1 MNKLFINPF
10 FCYSLAFLISLSLYQ
25 FKFSDIYPELSTSI
39 LVFLLATILISLLF
53 SVLFNILFDKK
64 RATLNRLF
72 TKRNSYTI
80 SFFIT
85 IGFVLEFIYSGN
97 IPLLWTILG
106 LPFNYKEFGI
116 PTFHVFLLPYSSAFV
131 ILSFYRYLCNK
142 GNRYNLFSMLY
153 VICLISLIVNRA
165 TLMVIIVSMILI
177 YSYKKFSYRKI
188 IPLSLLIIIIIY
200 IFGFIGNKRM
210 ISQGY
215 ENEFAVLD
223 VAVASSNF
231 RESLIPN
238 EFFWGYLYSTVSIA
252 NLENQIYLYSE
263 KSVGDSLDVIA
274 YDVLPDF
281 ISKRLVS
288 EDKKIL
294 FKPDLIKEELTTST
308 IYGRAMKIN
317 GYVGAIIL
325 YIYMC
330 VFIFLSV
337 ILSPK
342 EYVLPVCSIISTICA
357 LSIFSNMIVFSG
369 VILQIFL
376 IILLGVR
383 TKQNIN
389 FI

>member
-10 FCYSLAFLISLSLYQ
+10 FCYSFAFLISLSLYQ
-25 FKFSDIYPELSTSI
+25 LNWSDIYPELSTGI
-39 LVFLLATILISLLF
+39 LLFLLVTILISLLL

-64 RATLNRLF
+64 ITTLNRLF
-72 TKRNSYTI
+72 TKRNSYAI

-85 IGFVLEFIYSGN
+85 IGFLLEFVYSGN
-97 IPLLWTILG
+97 IPLLWAILG
-106 LPFNYKEFGI
+106 FPFNYKEFGI
-116 PTFHVFLLPYSSAFV
+116 PTFHVFLLPYASAFV

-142 GNRYNLFSMLY
+142 DNRYNLFSMLY
-153 VICLISLIVNRA
+153 VMFLISLIVNRA
-165 TLMVIIVSMILI
+165 ALMVIILSMILI

-188 IPLSLLIIIIIY
+188 IALSLFMLVIIY
-200 IFGFIGNKRM
+200 IFGVIGNKRM

-263 KSVGDSLDVIA
+263 KSVGDSLDVVA
-274 YDVLPDF
+274 YDVMPDF
-281 ISKRLVS
+281 ISKRLIS
-288 EDKKIL
+288 EDKQIL
-294 FKPDLIKEELTTST
+294 FKPELIKDELTTST
-308 IYGRAMKIN
+308 IYGRAIKIN
-317 GYVGAIIL
+317 GYTGAVIL
-325 YIYMC
+325 YAYMC
-330 VFIFLSV
+330 IFIFLSV
-337 ILSPK
+337 ILSPR
-342 EYVLPVCSIISTICA
+342 EYILPVCSIVSTMCA

-376 IILLGVR
+376 IILLGIR

>member
-10 FCYSLAFLISLSLYQ
+10 FCYSFAFLISLSLYQ
-25 FKFSDIYPELSTSI
+25 LNWSDIYPELSTGI
-39 LVFLLATILISLLF
+39 LLFLLVTILISLLL

-64 RATLNRLF
+64 ITTLNRLF
-72 TKRNSYTI
+72 TKRNSYAI

-85 IGFVLEFIYSGN
+85 IGFLLEFVYSGN
-97 IPLLWTILG
+97 IPLLWAILG
-106 LPFNYKEFGI
+106 FPFNYKEFGI
-116 PTFHVFLLPYSSAFV
+116 PTFHVFLLPYASAFV

-142 GNRYNLFSMLY
+142 DNRYNLFSMLY
-153 VICLISLIVNRA
+153 VMFLISLIVNRA
-165 TLMVIIVSMILI
+165 ALMVIILSMILI

-188 IPLSLLIIIIIY
+188 IALSLFMLVIIY
-200 IFGFIGNKRM
+200 IFGVIGNKRM

-223 VAVASSNF
+223 VAVAASNF

-263 KSVGDSLDVIA
+263 KSVGDSLDVVA
-274 YDVLPDF
+274 YDVMPDF
-281 ISKRLVS
+281 ISKRLIS
-288 EDKKIL
+288 EDKQIL
-294 FKPDLIKEELTTST
+294 FKPELIKDELTTST
-308 IYGRAMKIN
+308 IYGRAIKIN
-317 GYVGAIIL
+317 GYTGAVIL
-325 YIYMC
+325 YAYMC
-330 VFIFLSV
+330 IFIFLSV
-337 ILSPK
+337 ILSPR
-342 EYVLPVCSIISTICA
+342 EYILPVCSIVSTMCA

-376 IILLGVR
+376 IILLGIR

>member
-10 FCYSLAFLISLSLYQ
+10 FCYSFAFLISLSLYQ
-25 FKFSDIYPELSTSI
+25 LNWSDIYPELSTSI
-39 LVFLLATILISLLF
+39 LLFLLVTILISLLL

-64 RATLNRLF
+64 ITTLNRLF
-72 TKRNSYTI
+72 TKRNSYAI

-85 IGFVLEFIYSGN
+85 IGFLLEFVYSGN
-97 IPLLWTILG
+97 IPLLWAILG
-106 LPFNYKEFGI
+106 FPFNYKEFGI
-116 PTFHVFLLPYSSAFV
+116 PTFHVFLLPYASAFV

-142 GNRYNLFSMLY
+142 DNRYNLFSMLY
-153 VICLISLIVNRA
+153 VMFLISLIVNRA
-165 TLMVIIVSMILI
+165 ALMVIILSMILI

-188 IPLSLLIIIIIY
+188 IALSLFMLVIIY
-200 IFGFIGNKRM
+200 IFGVIGNKRM

-263 KSVGDSLDVIA
+263 KSVGDSLDVVA
-274 YDVLPDF
+274 YDVMPDF
-281 ISKRLVS
+281 ISKRLIS
-288 EDKKIL
+288 EDKQIL
-294 FKPDLIKEELTTST
+294 FKPELIKDELTTST
-308 IYGRAMKIN
+308 IYGRAIKIN
-317 GYVGAIIL
+317 GYTGAVIL
-325 YIYMC
+325 YAYMC
-330 VFIFLSV
+330 IFIFLSV
-337 ILSPK
+337 ILSPR
-342 EYVLPVCSIISTICA
+342 EYILPVCSIVSTMCA

-376 IILLGVR
+376 IILLGIR